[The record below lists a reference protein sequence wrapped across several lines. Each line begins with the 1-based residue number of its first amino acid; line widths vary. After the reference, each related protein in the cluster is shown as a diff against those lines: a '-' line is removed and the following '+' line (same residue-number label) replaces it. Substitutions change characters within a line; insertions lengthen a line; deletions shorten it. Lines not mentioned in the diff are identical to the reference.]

1 MSGVTYLASPYTH
14 ADPAVREARFR
25 AVVKKAAE
33 LMLSGEC
40 VFSPIAHTHEIG
52 LLIERPVDHD
62 FWMLQD
68 VAILRHCAKVSVLML
83 PGWMESKGVAQ
94 EIRLARD
101 MNIPVEYVEP

>member
-1 MSGVTYLASPYTH
+1 MSEFVYLASPYTH
-14 ADPAVREARFR
+14 AEESVREDRYR

-33 LMLSGEC
+33 LMEQGYS

-52 LLIERPVDHD
+52 LLLRRPVDHD